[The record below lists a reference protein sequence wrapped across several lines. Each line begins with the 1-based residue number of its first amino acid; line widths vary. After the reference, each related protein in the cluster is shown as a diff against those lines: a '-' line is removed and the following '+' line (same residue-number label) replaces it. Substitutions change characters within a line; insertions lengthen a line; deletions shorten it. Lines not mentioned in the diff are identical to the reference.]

1 MRVGT
6 LQHLRAAADV
16 AITMPAL
23 VHEEDPIVA
32 SLARGVAGA
41 ARGAAGMGASLARH
55 AVWYVRYRVDG
66 NSRAEY
72 KRDQRND
79 TDAKRS

>member
-6 LQHLRAAADV
+6 FKHRRGGADV
-16 AITMPAL
+16 AITMPARS
-23 VHEEDPIVA
+23 EEDPIVA

-41 ARGAAGMGASLARH
+41 ARGAAGVGASLARH

-72 KRDQRND
+72 KRDRQAD
-79 TDAKRS
+79 ADAKRT

>member
-1 MRVGT
+1 
-6 LQHLRAAADV
+6 
-16 AITMPAL
+16 MPARPKG
-23 VHEEDPIVA
+23 DPIVA

-41 ARGAAGMGASLARH
+41 ARGAAGMSASLARH

-72 KRDQRND
+72 KRDR
-79 TDAKRS
+79 ARAARRR